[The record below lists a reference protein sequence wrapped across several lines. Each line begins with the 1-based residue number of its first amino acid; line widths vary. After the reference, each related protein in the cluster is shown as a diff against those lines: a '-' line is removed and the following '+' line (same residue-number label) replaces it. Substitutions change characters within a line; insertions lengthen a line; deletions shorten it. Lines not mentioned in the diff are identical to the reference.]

1 MASRG
6 GSVHVATTRRHYK
19 DKTYETHL
27 LRRSY
32 REGGKVKSE
41 TVGNLSHLPPEVI
54 DLIRRALKGESFM
67 AASDAFTI
75 ERSLPHGHVAATA
88 AVAKRLDLPRLLG
101 PACRER
107 DLALALIVAR
117 VVRPSSKLAAT
128 RWWQDTTLAHDLGVA
143 DATTDDV
150 YGAMDWLVSQQ
161 DSIEAALAKRHLS
174 PGGLALYDLSSS
186 YVEGSCCPLAERGYS
201 RDQKR
206 GKAQINYGLM
216 TDAEGRPVSIE
227 VFAGN
232 TADPSAFVSAVDKLR
247 QRFGLTQMVMVGDRG
262 MITSAR
268 IDALREIGGMGWV
281 SALRAPQIQAL
292 AEAGAVQMSLFDET
306 GLAEITHLDYPGERL
321 VCCRNPALAR
331 ERARKREDLL
341 QATEKELS
349 KIHQATLRDA
359 RPLRG
364 KDNIGLRVGR
374 VLDRYKVGKH
384 FDLVIADDRFD
395 YARKQDRIDK
405 EASLDGVYVVRTS
418 VARDNLSAPQVVAA
432 YKNLS
437 VVESDFR
444 SLKSVDLE
452 LRPIRHRREER
463 VRAHAL
469 ICMLAEY
476 LVWHLRK
483 AWAPLTFTDEEPPI
497 KADPVATAERSDAA
511 KEKASRRRTADN
523 EPAHSFATLL
533 DHLGT
538 LIRSDVRVDGVGEQP
553 PFQQLSKPTPIQRR
567 AFELIDTPVPLRV
580 L

>member
-32 REGGKVKSE
+32 RDGGKVKSE

-54 DLIRRALKGESFM
+54 DLIRRALKGESLV
-67 AASDAFTI
+67 AASDALTI
-75 ERSLPHGHVAATA
+75 ERSLPHGHVAAVA
-88 AVAKRLDLPRLLG
+88 AMATKLDLTKLLG

-117 VVRPSSKLAAT
+117 VVRPSSKLATT
-128 RWWQDTTLAHDLGVA
+128 RWWQDTTLASDLGVG

-150 YGAMDWLVSQQ
+150 YGAMDWLVSRQ
-161 DSIEAALAKRHLS
+161 DSIEAALATAHLS
-174 PGGLALYDLSSS
+174 PGGMALYDLSSS
-186 YVEGSCCPLAERGYS
+186 YVEGSCCPLAARGYS
-201 RDQKR
+201 RDHKR
-206 GKAQINYGLM
+206 GTAQINYGLM
-216 TDAEGRPVSIE
+216 TDVEGRPVSIE

-268 IDALREIGGMGWV
+268 IDALKEIGGMGWI
-281 SALRAPQIQAL
+281 SALRAPQVQAL
-292 AEAGAVQMSLFDET
+292 AEAGALQMSLFDET
-306 GLAEITHLDYPGERL
+306 GLAEITHPDYPSERL

-341 QATEKELS
+341 QATEKELD
-349 KIHQATLRDA
+349 KIALATTRDT

-364 KDNIGLRVGR
+364 KDKIGLRVGR
-374 VLDRYKVGKH
+374 VLNRYKVGKH
-384 FDLVIADDRFD
+384 FELDIADDRFD
-395 YARKQDRIDK
+395 YARNEDRIDK
-405 EASLDGVYVVRTS
+405 EALLDGVYVVRTS
-418 VARDNLSAPQVVAA
+418 VASNDLSAPQVVAA

-437 VVESDFR
+437 VVERDFR

-452 LRPIRHRREER
+452 LRPIHHRTEER

-483 AWAPLTFTDEEPPI
+483 AWAALTFTDEEPPI
-497 KADPVATAERSDAA
+497 KENPVAPAERSDAA
-511 KEKASRRRTADN
+511 KDKASRQRTADD

-538 LIRSDVRVDGVGEQP
+538 LIRSDVRIDGVGERL
-553 PFQQLSKPTPIQRR
+553 PFQQLSEPTPIQRK
-567 AFELIDTPVPLRV
+567 AFELIETPVPLRV

>member
-32 REGGKVKSE
+32 REGGRVKSE
-41 TVGNLSHLPPEVI
+41 TVGNLSHLPTEVI
-54 DLIRRALKGESFM
+54 ELVRRALKGESFV
-67 AASDAFTI
+67 AASDAFRI
-75 ERSLPHGHVAATA
+75 ERSLPHGHVAAVAATA
-88 AVAKRLDLPRLLG
+88 KGLDLPKLLG
-101 PACRER
+101 PPCRQR
-107 DLALALIVAR
+107 DLSLALIVAR
-117 VVRPSSKLAAT
+117 VVRPGSKLATT

-150 YGAMDWLVSQQ
+150 YGAMDWLVSRQ
-161 DSIEAALAKRHLS
+161 DSIEAALARRHLS
-174 PGGLALYDLSSS
+174 SGGLALYDLSSS
-186 YVEGSCCPLAERGYS
+186 YVEGSCCSLAQRGYS

-216 TDAEGRPVSIE
+216 TDADGRPVSIE
-227 VFAGN
+227 IFAGN

-247 QRFGLTQMVMVGDRG
+247 RRFGLDKMVMVGDRG

-268 IDALREIGGMGWV
+268 IDALREIGGMGWI

-292 AEAGAVQMSLFDET
+292 AEAGAVQMSLFDEHNI
-306 GLAEITHLDYPGERL
+306 AEITHPDYPSERL

-331 ERARKREDLL
+331 ARQRKREDLL
-341 QATEKELS
+341 HATEKELS

-364 KDNIGLRVGR
+364 KDKIGLRVGR

-384 FDLVIADDRFD
+384 FELDIADDRFD

-405 EASLDGVYVVRTS
+405 EAALDGVYVVRTS
-418 VARDNLSAPQVVAA
+418 VGRADLSAPEVVAA
-432 YKNLS
+432 YKRLS
-437 VVESDFR
+437 VVERDFR

-452 LRPIRHRREER
+452 LRPIHHHREQR
-463 VRAHAL
+463 VRTHAL

-497 KADPVATAERSDAA
+497 KEDPVATAERSDSAT
-511 KEKASRRRTADN
+511 EKASRRRTAAD

-538 LIRSDVRVDGVGEQP
+538 LIRSDVRVDGVREQP
-553 PFQQLSKPTPIQRR
+553 PFQQLSEPTPIQRK
-567 AFELIDTPVPLRV
+567 AFELIETPVPLRV

>member
-364 KDNIGLRVGR
+364 KDNIGLRAGR

-405 EASLDGVYVVRTS
+405 EAFLDGVYVVRTS

-497 KADPVATAERSDAA
+497 EADPVATAERSDAA